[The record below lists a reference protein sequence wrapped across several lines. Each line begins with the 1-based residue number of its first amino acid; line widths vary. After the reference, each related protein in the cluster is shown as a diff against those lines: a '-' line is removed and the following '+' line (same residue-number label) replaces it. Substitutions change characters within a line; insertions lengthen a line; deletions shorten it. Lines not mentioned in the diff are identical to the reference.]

1 MSIKSIHISILECRK
16 VTVRFGGVVALN
28 KVNFSVPAKSITS
41 IIGPNGAGKTTLINA
56 ITGFVSCSEGS
67 IYFNGQD
74 ISNNSSH
81 ERGRAGVVRTF
92 QNLEIFSNMTVL
104 ENVMSGRH
112 RLVNYSLFDC
122 LFKTPRYWAEEKKC
136 RQKAE
141 ELLDFVGLPDRW
153 DVLAGELPFGSQ
165 RLLELARALASEP
178 HLLLLDEPAA
188 GLNIR
193 ETRQLAQLIQ
203 KIRDQLGITVALVE
217 HDMDLVMSISD
228 QVTVL
233 SFGQVIATGTPLEVQ
248 KNPEVIAAYL
258 GEENAYH

>member
-1 MSIKSIHISILECRK
+1 MRKPETHDSILDCRE
-16 VTVRFGGVVALN
+16 VMVRFGGVVALN

-56 ITGFVSCSEGS
+56 ITGFVSCSGGS

-74 ISNNSSH
+74 ISAMPSH
-81 ERGRAGVVRTF
+81 ERARAGVVRTF

-112 RLVNYSLFDC
+112 RLVDYSFFDC
-122 LFKTPRYWAEEKKC
+122 LLKTPRYWAEEKKC

-141 ELLDFVGLPDRW
+141 ELLDFVGLPDKW
-153 DVLAGELPFGSQ
+153 DVLAAELPFGSQ

-193 ETRQLAQLIQ
+193 ETRSLAQLIQ

-233 SFGQVIATGTPLEVQ
+233 SFGQVLATGTPLEVQ

-258 GEENAYH
+258 GEGEEG

>member
-1 MSIKSIHISILECRK
+1 MIKSMDISILECQK

-28 KVNFSVPAKSITS
+28 MVNFSVPAKSITS

-56 ITGFVSCSEGS
+56 ITGFVSCSEGF
-67 IYFNGQD
+67 ICFNGQD
-74 ISNNSSH
+74 ISKQPSH

-104 ENVMSGRH
+104 ENVMTGRH
-112 RLVNYSLFDC
+112 RLVNYSFFDC
-122 LFKTPRYWAEEKKC
+122 LFKTPRYRAEEKKC
-136 RQKAE
+136 RQKAG
-141 ELLDFVGLPDRW
+141 ELLEFVGLPDRW
-153 DVLAGELPFGSQ
+153 DVPAGELPFGSQ
-165 RLLELARALASEP
+165 RLLELARALAGDP

-203 KIRDQLGITVALVE
+203 RIRDQLGITVALVE

-258 GEENAYH
+258 GGEKEA

>member
-1 MSIKSIHISILECRK
+1 MDISILECQK

-56 ITGFVSCSEGS
+56 ITGFVSCSEGF
-67 IYFNGQD
+67 ICFNGQD
-74 ISNNSSH
+74 ISKQPSH

-104 ENVMSGRH
+104 ENVMTGRH
-112 RLVNYSLFDC
+112 RLVNYSFFDC
-122 LFKTPRYWAEEKKC
+122 LFKTPRYRAEEKKC
-136 RQKAE
+136 RQKAG
-141 ELLDFVGLPDRW
+141 ELLEFVGLPDRW
-153 DVLAGELPFGSQ
+153 DVPAGELPFGSQ
-165 RLLELARALASEP
+165 RLLELARALAGDP

-203 KIRDQLGITVALVE
+203 RIRDQLGITVALVE